1 LSLCPYRSIG
11 LKPHQRNVSLQI
23 DKDFCRKPQIYCEAD
38 VTWRKLIQELE
49 YLPRWLMEVSVGKT
63 SGIKNESRSVL
74 TIIMNNILV
83 RSSLSLLENWQVSC
97 LLKNVL

>member
-1 LSLCPYRSIG
+1 
-11 LKPHQRNVSLQI
+11 
-23 DKDFCRKPQIYCEAD
+23 
-38 VTWRKLIQELE
+38 
-49 YLPRWLMEVSVGKT
+49 MEVSVGKT